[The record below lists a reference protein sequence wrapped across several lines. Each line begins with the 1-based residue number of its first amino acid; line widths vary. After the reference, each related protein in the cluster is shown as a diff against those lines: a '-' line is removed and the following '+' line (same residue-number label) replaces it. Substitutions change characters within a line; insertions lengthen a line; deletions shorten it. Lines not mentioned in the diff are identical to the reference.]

1 MSGTITDD
9 WKPFFE
15 RMGRW
20 GCNLSN
26 QGDAGFDCP
35 EWLTDGIG
43 QGKYCVV
50 GCRTN
55 TKYVRAHAQLR
66 FRSCRGSGS
75 NSRATQV
82 PVDLASSHLQQL

>member
-26 QGDAGFDCP
+26 QGDAGFVCP
-35 EWLTDGIG
+35 EWLTDGIDEN
-43 QGKYCVV
+43 KYCEVD
-50 GCRTN
+50 CR
-55 TKYVRAHAQLR
+55 TKYVRARARLLR
-66 FRSCRGSGS
+66 
-75 NSRATQV
+75 
-82 PVDLASSHLQQL
+82 SS